1 MDTKSQDLDIN
12 LGKKLNEFNDDLIS
26 KMKDDHDKLYVENE
40 KLKELLE
47 TQRDYFTSEIKALT
61 EVIEAQENHFNEKT
75 SSQKEVQE
83 NLLTSFKEQGETI
96 ENLSRDLKEGFSETN
111 KNLEQSESS
120 LKSSVSALGEL
131 VRTQFETV
139 TKSTNSLDAS
149 VDSLNS
155 ITQAHT
161 EAFTSVRESLLS
173 FKEKLQ
179 EIISMSKKDQ
189 QFHFENFSRMLESFN
204 ENIRT
209 EITLTTQNL
218 KESDIQILNEVSEH
232 YTRKK
237 VGDDLQQAFTS
248 FTEELQQQTSRT
260 REEMTQNLQDSM
272 KEYETIVESQSKSI
286 QTYKEELE
294 TIQSEIQAVID
305 RKVNEKYEAVFSLLS
320 TVALHAE
327 ELSMLIKTAEILLP
341 KDISSITKNDIGKNP
356 DKQNLDE

>member
-1 MDTKSQDLDIN
+1 MAENKQTPSNPEDLELAQRILELTTYLQKNSDEIEGLKSKVVEMDSKSQDLDIN

-139 TKSTNSLDAS
+139 TKSCP
-149 VDSLNS
+149 
-155 ITQAHT
+155 
-161 EAFTSVRESLLS
+161 
-173 FKEKLQ
+173 K
-179 EIISMSKKDQ
+179 
-189 QFHFENFSRMLESFN
+189 FS
-204 ENIRT
+204 
-209 EITLTTQNL
+209 
-218 KESDIQILNEVSEH
+218 
-232 YTRKK
+232 
-237 VGDDLQQAFTS
+237 
-248 FTEELQQQTSRT
+248 
-260 REEMTQNLQDSM
+260 
-272 KEYETIVESQSKSI
+272 
-286 QTYKEELE
+286 
-294 TIQSEIQAVID
+294 
-305 RKVNEKYEAVFSLLS
+305 
-320 TVALHAE
+320 AE
-327 ELSMLIKTAEILLP
+327 
-341 KDISSITKNDIGKNP
+341 
-356 DKQNLDE
+356 

>member
-1 MDTKSQDLDIN
+1 MAENKQTPSNPEDLELAQRILELTTYLQKNSDEIEGLKSKVVEMDSKSQDLDIN

-173 FKEKLQ
+173 FKEKLYTCRLPPL
-179 EIISMSKKDQ
+179 IVKTFPLFMG
-189 QFHFENFSRMLESFN
+189 FYTNTAH
-204 ENIRT
+204 T
-209 EITLTTQNL
+209 TLHDL
-218 KESDIQILNEVSEH
+218 KNHQH
-232 YTRKK
+232 YK
-237 VGDDLQQAFTS
+237 
-248 FTEELQQQTSRT
+248 
-260 REEMTQNLQDSM
+260 
-272 KEYETIVESQSKSI
+272 
-286 QTYKEELE
+286 
-294 TIQSEIQAVID
+294 
-305 RKVNEKYEAVFSLLS
+305 
-320 TVALHAE
+320 
-327 ELSMLIKTAEILLP
+327 
-341 KDISSITKNDIGKNP
+341 
-356 DKQNLDE
+356 